1 MGATHVID
9 SSQGRLGPALHALA
23 PRGFDVVLDPNGPA
37 TLAQSYRQLAPG
49 GRLIVYGF
57 HTLMSRGKD
66 RPNYLKLLWGYLR
79 TPRFNPFHMNQHNKA
94 VLGFNLSYLFERAP
108 LLAEAMSEL
117 MAWVAADK
125 IRPLPLQE
133 VPFTDAARAH
143 AALESG
149 RSVGKIVLI
158 P

>member
-1 MGATHVID
+1 
-9 SSQGRLGPALHALA
+9 
-23 PRGFDVVLDPNGPA
+23 
-37 TLAQSYRQLAPG
+37 
-49 GRLIVYGF
+49 
-57 HTLMSRGKD
+57 MSRGKD

-79 TPRFNPFHMNQHNKA
+79 TPRFDPFHMNQHNKA

-117 MAWVAADK
+117 MLWVDAGK
-125 IRPLPLQE
+125 IWPLPLTE
-133 VPFTDAARAH
+133 VAFNEVAEAH

-149 RSVGKIVLI
+149 RSVGKLVLI